1 MIEIAKMLKDR
12 GLRSKVLREE
22 YLDHYASQF
31 ESLRKSGVRR
41 HHALATIAVEIQEM
55 DIKKAH
61 QAYFDLHFK
70 KPIMMTTTF
79 LFIITVFFTLPNNSS
94 TTLSE
99 HNCNGELTYLAA
111 ATYDDPPSIN
121 PVSDKYLD
129 VYSGF
134 GMRMHPVFKKK
145 KFHSGVDI
153 RASIGTPVV
162 APSDGVIT
170 KTGYHSKKGNYIEIK
185 HDDIYSTRYYHLS
198 KIDVK
203 TNQQITRG
211 SKIGEIGTSGASTAP
226 HLHYEV
232 VKDGRNVDPGDY
244 LKV

>member
-1 MIEIAKMLKDR
+1 MYILDLECACIQYLKKR
-12 GLRSKVLREE
+12 N
-22 YLDHYASQF
+22 
-31 ESLRKSGVRR
+31 
-41 HHALATIAVEIQEM
+41 
-55 DIKKAH
+55 
-61 QAYFDLHFK
+61 
-70 KPIMMTTTF
+70 
-79 LFIITVFFTLPNNSS
+79 FT
-94 TTLSE
+94 
-99 HNCNGELTYLAA
+99 
-111 ATYDDPPSIN
+111 
-121 PVSDKYLD
+121 
-129 VYSGF
+129 
-134 GMRMHPVFKKK
+134 
-145 KFHSGVDI
+145 
-153 RASIGTPVV
+153 VV